1 MNSGLLEILKNLQYN
16 DEKKGPLGE
25 RAFKTAWK
33 TKQKSESKKV
43 VNAKNLPFFQ

>member
-33 TKQKSESKKV
+33 KQKSESKKV